1 MGWTFSAALSP
12 ALQRAYGWVGVLLWA
27 HGFPPSAPV
36 VAELTHISLLA
47 GSALVVPLFMLE
59 AGSGRAAHAL
69 ARLFLAVGGVL
80 ASHAIVSWL
89 WQLNDALVATI
100 AKVAGSVA
108 VPAPGFGATLVDLLV
123 FGLPYLL
130 LLVFLAGLL
139 LARLAA
145 IALLAAVAPLTFLL
159 GVHRSLGRLSAVW
172 LWQLA
177 AWSILPAAEAF
188 ILVAVRGLAGELSIA
203 VPASD
208 MLLSLVLLFF
218 MVRLPFTLLGVWRR
232 LLL

>member
-1 MGWTFSAALSP
+1 MGWTFRTALRP
-12 ALQRAYGWVGVLLWA
+12 ALRRAYGWVGVLLWA

-36 VAELTHISLLA
+36 VAVLTHI
-47 GSALVVPLFMLE
+47 ALVAGGALAVPLLMIE
-59 AGSGRAAHAL
+59 SAAGRAGQAFV
-69 ARLFLAVGGVL
+69 RLFLAVGGVL
-80 ASHAIVSWL
+80 VSRVVISWL
-89 WQLNDALVATI
+89 WQLNDALVATV

-108 VPAPGFGATLVDLLV
+108 VPPPGFGSTLVDLLV

-130 LLVFLAGLL
+130 MLVFLAGLL

-145 IALLAAVAPLTFLL
+145 IALLASVAPLAFLL
-159 GVHRSLGRLSAVW
+159 GVHRGLSRLSTLW
-172 LWQLA
+172 LWQIA
-177 AWSILPAAEAF
+177 AWSLLPAAEAF

-218 MVRLPFTLLGVWRR
+218 MLRLPFTLLGAWRR
-232 LLL
+232 LMP

>member
-12 ALQRAYGWVGVLLWA
+12 ALRRAYGWVGVLLWA

-36 VAELTHISLLA
+36 VAELGHIALLA
-47 GSALVVPLFMLE
+47 GAALAVPLFMLE
-59 AGSGRAAHAL
+59 AGSGRAAQAVT
-69 ARLFLAVGGVL
+69 RLIFAVGGVL
-80 ASHAIVSWL
+80 ASHTVVSWL

-108 VPAPGFGATLVDLLV
+108 VPSPGLGSTLLDLLV

-130 LLVFLAGLL
+130 MLVFLAGLL

-145 IALLAAVAPLTFLL
+145 LALLSAVAPIVILSA
-159 GVHRSLGRLSAVW
+159 VHTRLGRLPALW
-172 LWQLA
+172 LWLIA
-177 AWSILPAAEAF
+177 AWSILPAGEAF
-188 ILVAVRGLAGELSIA
+188 ILVAVRGLGGELSLA

-218 MVRLPFTLLGVWRR
+218 MLRLPFTLLGASRR
-232 LLL
+232 LLT

>member
-1 MGWTFSAALSP
+1 MGWTFRAALSP

-36 VAELTHISLLA
+36 VSELTHISLLA
-47 GSALVVPLFMLE
+47 GSALAVPLFMLE
-59 AGSGRAAHAL
+59 SGAGRAAHAFM
-69 ARLFLAVGGVL
+69 RLLLAVGGVL
-80 ASHAIVSWL
+80 ASHIIVSWL

-108 VPAPGFGATLVDLLV
+108 VPSPGFGSTLVDLLV

-130 LLVFLAGLL
+130 MLVFLAGLL

-145 IALLAAVAPLTFLL
+145 IALLASVAPLAFLL
-159 GVHRSLGRLSAVW
+159 GIHRSLVRVPMLW
-172 LWQLA
+172 LWQIA
-177 AWSILPAAEAF
+177 AWSVLPAAEAF
-188 ILVAVRGLAGELSIA
+188 ILVAVRGLAGELAIA

-218 MVRLPFTLLGVWRR
+218 MLRLPFTLLGAWRR
-232 LLL
+232 LMP

>member
-12 ALQRAYGWVGVLLWA
+12 ALRRAYGWVGVLLWA

-36 VAELTHISLLA
+36 VAELGHIALLA
-47 GSALVVPLFMLE
+47 GSALAVPLFMLE
-59 AGSGRAAHAL
+59 AASGRATQAV
-69 ARLFLAVGGVL
+69 ARLALAVGGVL
-80 ASHAIVSWL
+80 VSHTVVSWL
-89 WQLNDALVATI
+89 WQLNDALVATV
-100 AKVAGSVA
+100 AQVAGSVA
-108 VPAPGFGATLVDLLV
+108 IPPSGLGTSVIDLLV

-130 LLVFLAGLL
+130 MLVFLAGLL

-145 IALLAAVAPLTFLL
+145 LALLSAVAPIAIL
-159 GVHRSLGRLSAVW
+159 GAVHARLGRIPALW
-172 LWQLA
+172 LWLTA
-177 AWSILPAAEAF
+177 TWSILPTGEAF

-218 MVRLPFTLLGVWRR
+218 MLRLPFMLLGASRR
-232 LLL
+232 ILP